1 MQATINYSYYPQ
13 QAVNIKANPAQ
24 SIIRKEAAQKTALFA
39 GILVC
44 LLLAVII

>member
-1 MQATINYSYYPQ
+1 MQATINYNYYTQ
-13 QAVNIKANPAQ
+13 EAINFNATPA
-24 SIIRKEAAQKTALFA
+24 SAIVKKEATKKIALFA

>member
-1 MQATINYSYYPQ
+1 MQATFNYSYYAQ
-13 QAVNIKANPAQ
+13 EAINIKANPAQ

>member
-1 MQATINYSYYPQ
+1 MQATINFYYAQ
-13 QAVNIKANPAQ
+13 ETAAFKANPATA
-24 SIIRKEAAQKTALFA
+24 IIRKEARTKTMLFA

>member
-1 MQATINYSYYPQ
+1 MQASINYNYYAQ
-13 QAVNIKANPAQ
+13 EAINFNAAQTSAIIK
-24 SIIRKEAAQKTALFA
+24 KEAAKKIALFS